1 MSADFSQQK
10 FWRGLTLMA
19 VKQPFLRLALKHS
32 APKFR
37 LFGAT
42 LLLALSDCESEAKKR
57 W

>member
-1 MSADFSQQK
+1 
-10 FWRGLTLMA
+10 MA

-42 LLLALSDCESEAKKR
+42 LLLALSDCESEAKNDGER
-57 W
+57 SAGARVERDCRR

>member
-1 MSADFSQQK
+1 
-10 FWRGLTLMA
+10 MA